1 VAKPDPTKFVM
12 EPDKITKDSA
22 GGFKNFILNSLTHRR
37 LPIILAI
44 LAVLL
49 ALPALKV
56 GWLVDDHYIRL
67 IMQGSSHFEDISSGP
82 TGIFEVFDGDAER
95 THRMMDYG
103 LAPWWTYEKIKANF
117 YRPVSVLT
125 HLLDYKLWPEIPALM
140 HVQSLLWFGLI
151 VIAVTFF
158 YRRFLGPTWMAGL
171 AGLIFAIDDAHSF
184 GASYLPGRNVL
195 LYVLFAVLTIIIHD
209 HWRREKWRAGAIL
222 APLFFLLSLL
232 SHEAGVTTCAYL
244 AAYAIFMDNGT
255 WKKRCITL
263 VPYASMVIVWR
274 IVYSISGYGVAGI
287 GFYVDPLYEPLRF
300 LASVIESAPIL
311 LLGQWAIPPSGIAM
325 VLNTQQRHLLWLV
338 AIGFLLL
345 LTVVLIPLLRR
356 DKLARFW
363 AMGMIFSILPICTAT
378 PMDRHLFLP
387 GLGAIGLLIQFFAV
401 VFGKI
406 DWRPKNIA
414 WRIAAVTIGWFFV
427 LIHLI
432 IAPLALPLRSY
443 APLGHKRTLE
453 QLFYINIPMDKLIE
467 EQTVVLVNPPVPMGA
482 AFSPIKWEL
491 EKQPIP
497 KHTRVLA
504 SGVAPLTIHRQDAQT
519 LIIRTK
525 YGYLAS
531 IGDRMFRSEKYP
543 MSVGQQVKLTAMTVE
558 ITKLTKDY
566 GPLEAKFKFDVPL
579 EDPSFRWLQ
588 WDWEKFSYV
597 EFKVPAID
605 ESIELYG
612 PY

>member
-1 VAKPDPTKFVM
+1 MPDSKFVM
-12 EPDKITKDSA
+12 EQDKRTKDSDS
-22 GGFKNFILNSLTHRR
+22 GFKNFFLKVLTHRR

-49 ALPALKV
+49 TLPALKV
-56 GWLVDDHYIRL
+56 GWLVDDYYIRL
-67 IMQGSSHFEDISSGP
+67 IMQGSSRFEDIFSDP
-82 TGIFEVFDGDAER
+82 TGIFNVFDGDVER

-158 YRRFLGPTWMAGL
+158 YRRFFGLTWMAGL
-171 AGLIFAIDDAHSF
+171 AALVFAVDDIHSF

-209 HWRREKWRAGAIL
+209 RWRREKWRAGVII
-222 APLFFLLSLL
+222 APVFFLLSLL

-255 WKKRCITL
+255 WKKRCMTL
-263 VPYASMVIVWR
+263 VPYLSVVIVWR
-274 IVYSISGYGVAGI
+274 IVYSTSGYGVAGI
-287 GFYVDPLYEPLRF
+287 GFYVDPLHEPLRY
-300 LASVIESAPIL
+300 LTSAIERMPIL
-311 LLGQWAIPPSGIAM
+311 LLGQWAVPPSDIAM
-325 VLNTQQRHLLWLV
+325 ALNPKQMCILWLI
-338 AIGFLLL
+338 ATGFLLL
-345 LTVVLIPLLRR
+345 FTLVLIPLLRR

-363 AMGMIFSILPICTAT
+363 ATGMILSILPICTAI

-387 GLGAIGLLIQFFAV
+387 GLGAIGLLVQFFAV

-414 WRIAAVTIGWFFV
+414 WRSTAVVIVWLFV

-432 IAPLALPLRSY
+432 IAPVALPFRSY
-443 APLGHKRTLE
+443 SPLGHKRSLE
-453 QLFYINIPMDKLIE
+453 KLFYINVPMDKLVE
-467 EQTVVLVNPPVPMGA
+467 EQTVVFVNPPIPLGA
-482 AFSPIKWEL
+482 VFSPIMWEL
-491 EKQPIP
+491 ENQPIP
-497 KHTRVLA
+497 KHARILA
-504 SGVAPLTIHRQDAQT
+504 PGVAPVTIHRQDAQT
-519 LIIRTK
+519 LIICTK

-531 IGDRMFRSEKYP
+531 VGDRLFRSEKYP

-588 WDWEKFSYV
+588 WDWGKFSYV
-597 EFKVPAID
+597 EFKVPAVG

-612 PY
+612 PF